1 MASKATALV
10 SSQSIADLRTDTITL
25 EDLGYSLPIGV
36 FCKNG
41 SVIREYELNEYT
53 GDREIE
59 LSRLSNKKKR
69 KTTEILPLFLQGI
82 IKSVGG
88 VPLKEFC
95 KEEDLSLEAFTGN
108 LFLADALAMLLRLRV
123 DSYGNGIRLVGNCTN
138 CNTKNV
144 DSESEPS
151 DLSSVEIKLSKA
163 KSPIFELQL
172 DKGATFGKGTDSEET
187 IKTIQLRP
195 LRLREFSKINSQK
208 SEDGTP
214 VGLDYRLAFITIVG
228 TAQESR
234 WGTEGNYNGVMA
246 QSAVEDLFKALPAKD
261 RASVLR
267 AVNKLSGIG
276 PLMRSGMTCKNCG
289 TDFDVDVPWQ
299 DLSGFLS
306 GII

>member
-1 MASKATALV
+1 MATKAPTAS
-10 SSQSIADLRTDTITL
+10 SSQSIADLKTDTITL
-25 EDLGYSLPIGV
+25 EDLGHSLPIGI
-36 FCKNG
+36 FRKDG
-41 SVIREYELNEYT
+41 SVVRDYELNEYT

-59 LSRLSNKKKR
+59 LSKLSNRKKR

-82 IKSVGG
+82 IKLVGTT
-88 VPLKEFC
+88 PLKEYC

-123 DSYGNGIRLVGNCTN
+123 DSYGNEIRLVGNCPA

-144 DSESEPS
+144 DSELEPS

-163 KSPIFELQL
+163 KSPIFELNL
-172 DKGATFGKGTDSEET
+172 ETGATFGKGTEFEET

-208 SEDGTP
+208 SDDG
-214 VGLDYRLAFITIVG
+214 VQAGLDYRLAFITIVG
-228 TAQESR
+228 TPQESR
-234 WGTEGNYNGVMA
+234 WGSEGSYNGVMA
-246 QSAVEDLFKALPAKD
+246 QSAIEDLFKILPAKD
-261 RASVLR
+261 RAAVLR